1 VHVGAPAEGVELR
14 GHFAVEP
21 LQGASACTDFHGV
34 STGVGTNVTL
44 LSYSMSAAPDDLAA
58 CEAQLPRAR
67 AAFRD
72 LVFDG
77 VFFGFSAV
85 ARRYRC
91 RLCEDGCEG
100 GVACVVPSARQD

>member
-1 VHVGAPAEGVELR
+1 
-14 GHFAVEP
+14 
-21 LQGASACTDFHGV
+21 
-34 STGVGTNVTL
+34 
-44 LSYSMSAAPDDLAA
+44 MSAAPDDLAA

-85 ARRYRC
+85 ARRHRC

-100 GVACVVPSARQD
+100 GVACVVPTASQD